1 MRGYLIKYNTSH
13 NHDRTLQIL
22 VSCSPIISATAL
34 TGIFWARS
42 SIKASISSVN
52 PVLLL
57 AQGTSIN
64 LIEPHFWQI
73 VRGTLAWIYA
83 LNWKKLRCRHTRSF
97 VSWMQLFGDLQFEH
111 SNRLP
116 GIKSIWIS
124 ICFLALLNSI
134 DLMYHGSWRFNA
146 SLNRSSWDRV
156 THYNSG
162 NDIIKPYP
170 IPTQNSEEP
179 TIIILMVNGLK

>member
-1 MRGYLIKYNTSH
+1 MWIR
-13 NHDRTLQIL
+13 
-22 VSCSPIISATAL
+22 CSSSPMEHQSIWSNRISGKLCA
-34 TGIFWARS
+34 
-42 SIKASISSVN
+42 
-52 PVLLL
+52 
-57 AQGTSIN
+57 
-64 LIEPHFWQI
+64 
-73 VRGTLAWIYA
+73 GTLAWIYA

-179 TIIILMVNGLK
+179 ILLLRVWTNPRLSGNFESKMSY